1 MRRLLYTDKVKI
13 IVCKPENMK
22 KNIIKVGELRSVLS
36 EEKVNGLSVT
46 NKSKKESKKFGDEYF
61 KSTKK
66 KLSDYMSDIE
76 KETDSKKMAPNKY
89 DYDSSF
95 EKTYHDEMEI
105 LNGQEMVQY
114 DSNPD
119 DRFKERALMAIEGD
133 SKMGNS
139 PDWANVIPKQ
149 LGFTGPDFGKNLAKR
164 IKNSADKR
172 NEEDPKFNLRGQNIK
187 HSDKKY
193 GNRPYAIEEN
203 NKNNKPKIN
212 ETMKRL
218 VFKKEF
224 NGVGN
229 ALNLIPESYKID
241 NKVFEMT
248 DGNENYRIRWEGSTQ
263 NGKAVILMASDKQ
276 LVNED
281 INRMKQLF
289 NYKSQDTLGNLKGK
303 ERLNENKVFGTIWEK
318 TKSLLNEEEEDVKTT
333 EYKGYTIEKKKRG
346 EHMYSAKSED
356 VGYLKADTMDGIKKM
371 IDAEIKKMKA
381 KNESYYMD
389 EEEMIDE
396 KMEMDEYYGHMN
408 EAEEDDED
416 EDMDDEDDDNWGDD
430 DEDEDYGDDEPSGVE
445 KDLDIPAFDDEED
458 EVMAPKPINTPQEVP
473 NFKIMRSPNTE
484 DIYLK
489 DSFGKLEKLT
499 DPRLI
504 KIAKDPSKTPDQ
516 KKIEIDRIKRGK

>member
-1 MRRLLYTDKVKI
+1 
-13 IVCKPENMK
+13 
-22 KNIIKVGELRSVLS
+22 
-36 EEKVNGLSVT
+36 
-46 NKSKKESKKFGDEYF
+46 
-61 KSTKK
+61 
-66 KLSDYMSDIE
+66 
-76 KETDSKKMAPNKY
+76 
-89 DYDSSF
+89 
-95 EKTYHDEMEI
+95 
-105 LNGQEMVQY
+105 
-114 DSNPD
+114 
-119 DRFKERALMAIEGD
+119 
-133 SKMGNS
+133 
-139 PDWANVIPKQ
+139 
-149 LGFTGPDFGKNLAKR
+149 
-164 IKNSADKR
+164 
-172 NEEDPKFNLRGQNIK
+172 LRGRDIQADIK
-187 HSDKKY
+187 DY
-193 GNRPYAIEEN
+193 GHRPYAIEEN

-381 KNESYYMD
+381 KNEFYHMD

-396 KMEMDEYYGHMN
+396 KMEMDEYYDHMN

-430 DEDEDYGDDEPSGVE
+430 DEDEDYGDDEPSDVE
-445 KDLDIPAFDDEED
+445 KDLDIPASDDEED

-516 KKIEIDRIKRGK
+516 KKIEIDDDKRM